1 MEDNE
6 GLGRKSSKRCCIFHK
21 PRAFGE
27 SSTDSS
33 DNDSVGS
40 ESSSS
45 SGGGFSSEKR
55 PKDKKNRRIYQAIIS
70 NLALVERGLD
80 SKLAAISTCDRLIPF
95 NKKNFE
101 EYKSD
106 PTWLKRAVNRMFNK
120 ECTDDPFYDTLV
132 EAYVKAEP
140 SPNASVFYA
149 GILMKKGETNK

>member
-55 PKDKKNRRIYQAIIS
+55 PKDKKNRRRIARPKQTKKVPNYQRFHA
-70 NLALVERGLD
+70 
-80 SKLAAISTCDRLIPF
+80 
-95 NKKNFE
+95 
-101 EYKSD
+101 
-106 PTWLKRAVNRMFNK
+106 
-120 ECTDDPFYDTLV
+120 
-132 EAYVKAEP
+132 
-140 SPNASVFYA
+140 
-149 GILMKKGETNK
+149 